1 MRLLDKGVFIEALG
15 LNKSLRQAIIDGD
28 FAGGGGGGG
37 ATEIFNHT
45 VLVNGNAPSLTG
57 LSYFL
62 CPSSIT
68 INFVRL
74 QLYEK
79 NGISTGNLVI
89 DLKKNTTPE
98 DAGMATIFSAQPVRN
113 FATDA
118 DYTFD
123 AGTLSSPALS
133 AGSYLRLDVT
143 SIPAGWA
150 GKFQIAV
157 YGS

>member
-1 MRLLDKGVFIEALG
+1 MLVLDKGVYIEALG

-28 FAGGGGGGG
+28 LSGGGGGGG
-37 ATEIFNHT
+37 STEIFNHL
-45 VLVNGNAPSLTG
+45 VSVNGNAPSLTG

-74 QLYEK
+74 QLFEK

-89 DLKKNTTPE
+89 DVKKNTTPDE
-98 DAGMATIFSAQPVRN
+98 AGMATIFSAQPTRN
-113 FATDA
+113 FSTDA
-118 DYTFD
+118 DYSFD
-123 AGTLSSPALS
+123 AGTLSAAAVA

-143 SIPAGWA
+143 SIPAGWV
-150 GKFQIAV
+150 GKFQIAI
-157 YGS
+157 YGA